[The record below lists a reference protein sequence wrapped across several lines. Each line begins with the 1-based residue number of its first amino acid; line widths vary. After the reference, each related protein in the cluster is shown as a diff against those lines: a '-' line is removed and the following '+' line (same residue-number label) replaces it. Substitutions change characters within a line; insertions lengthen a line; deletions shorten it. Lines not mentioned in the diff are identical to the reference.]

1 MALVELTAEMTH
13 AELIAT
19 LNTNLNFVS
28 NRFRVGDT
36 ITTSNPENPGL
47 YFGGT
52 WELCSVGK
60 TIVGY
65 DEEDE
70 DFDTIGATGG
80 DKTVTLNTT
89 QIPSHHHASN
99 ANSGLYAWGGV
110 ASNKFG
116 SGGGF
121 ESQLS
126 GVNTSDT
133 GGGQA
138 HNNMPPYEVKY
149 IWERVA

>member
-19 LNTNLNFVS
+19 LNTNLNFVA
-28 NRFRVGDT
+28 NRFRIGDT
-36 ITTSNPENPGL
+36 ITTSNPDNPGL

-80 DKTVTLNTT
+80 SKELQAHAHNIIVSNNNAYSGQDGAVSGEGQLGNT
-89 QIPSHHHASN
+89 HV
-99 ANSGLYAWGGV
+99 GGV
-110 ASNKFG
+110 
-116 SGGGF
+116 
-121 ESQLS
+121 
-126 GVNTSDT
+126 TSTT
-133 GGGQA
+133 GTGDGK
-138 HNNMPPYEVKY
+138 NMPPYEVKY